1 MKQAFS
7 RVARL
12 GIMSLLVL
20 TLATLAVPKPA
31 YAFFDS
37 AAIVG
42 AISTLQ
48 GAMNSVITTAQKVLN
63 VALGHVNSTLG
74 DGFTQVSNYL
84 KAQVGAQEEIAD
96 ANNMVQAELARDVRA
111 AQQRDNH
118 ATNRQDC
125 LNLEGGQTAVVAAR
139 NGAAVATALDIGKD
153 KRTQAGKGTPS
164 WEGAGQGAQA
174 NNNRHFTLYCSD
186 AEADA
191 GVCSLASADQQNAD
205 QDATSLLTPPAYQDQ
220 ASIDRASDYVTTL
233 IQPVAPAALRGSALT
248 SVDGQSAL
256 PGRRAYNAAIS
267 LAHHVGD
274 DIIGWHA
281 NTVTLSAAQKAEAVR
296 EGYTNT
302 SVGSESEATELEI
315 NRKYSGTDWQAD
327 LQAMPSD
334 KSVLVQIALL
344 DAQRNWIAWQQFKL
358 DQTRALMEANRLATS
373 AEQRLRAVSPLP
385 VPTTTLP

>member
-1 MKQAFS
+1 MKRLLGRAG
-7 RVARL
+7 RL
-12 GIMSLLVL
+12 GGVCLLVV
-20 TLATLAVPKPA
+20 TLASVAAPTPA
-31 YAFFDS
+31 YALFDA

-48 GAMNSVITTAQKVLN
+48 SVMNSVITTSQKVLN
-63 VALGHVNSTLG
+63 GTLGIINGSLG
-74 DGFTQVSNYL
+74 DGFTQLSNYM
-84 KAQVGAQEEIAD
+84 KAQVGAQEQIAD

-125 LNLEGGQTAVVAAR
+125 LNLEGGQAAVVAAR
-139 NGAAVATALDIGKD
+139 NGAAVATALDSGKD

-164 WEGAGQGAQA
+164 WEGAGQAAQA

-186 AEADA
+186 AESDA
-191 GVCSLASADQQNAD
+191 GVCSLASNEQQNAD

-220 ASIDRASDYVTTL
+220 ASIDRANDYVTTL

-256 PGRRAYNAAIS
+256 PGRRSYNAAIS

-281 NTVTLSAAQKAEAVR
+281 NTVTLSSAQKAEAER

-334 KSVLVQIALL
+334 KAVLIQIALL